1 MPEPLAHTQ
10 RGFRSG
16 DFGYHVKRCA
26 SGSVLDLAAAAQL
39 LLVRQPQAPHACGC
53 DCGQSTDW
61 GSIPLCPAGPYALWG
76 ALPHARQCVQY
87 AVTNLR
93 MYCMIFAYEELAT
106 KNISRGSSDRYRFRA
121 APPGMATLS
130 AAPVACSAKPG
141 ALDLNVLM
149 TWYIGRAKGQRLK
162 TPEPSL

>member
-1 MPEPLAHTQ
+1 MRLRLRPIYRLGLHSP
-10 RGFRSG
+10 
-16 DFGYHVKRCA
+16 V
-26 SGSVLDLAAAAQL
+26 
-39 LLVRQPQAPHACGC
+39 PCGA
-53 DCGQSTDW
+53 
-61 GSIPLCPAGPYALWG
+61 LCPVG
-76 ALPHARQCVQY
+76 ALPHARQRVQY

-93 MYCMIFAYEELAT
+93 MYCMIFAYDELAT

-130 AAPVACSAKPG
+130 AAPAACSAKSG

-162 TPEPSL
+162 TPELSL